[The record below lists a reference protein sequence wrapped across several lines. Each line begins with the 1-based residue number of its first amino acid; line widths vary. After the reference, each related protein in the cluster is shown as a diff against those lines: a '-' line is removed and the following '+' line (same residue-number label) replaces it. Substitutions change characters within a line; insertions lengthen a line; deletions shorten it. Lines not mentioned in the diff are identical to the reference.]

1 MHHTRKK
8 MSKKILL
15 VDDSQTF
22 LMYVGLLLKRLGFSV
37 VPAED
42 GVELLALLKLR
53 NPDLVIVDVEMPL
66 MDGLKALKYI
76 KEDKETSHIPVVIVT
91 ADSSSATIEKCRR
104 LGCSGY
110 LLKPIKIDRLHEV
123 LQRCFFS
130 HKGAYRKYLRAPYR
144 ESVTVTYRG
153 SPHELL
159 SETLSEGGIY
169 VREENPPKVDET
181 VEVSL
186 PLTRGDLL
194 LLKGTVIY
202 RKEKYGDFS
211 SIPPGMAV
219 AFTGI
224 GEDSAARLKAH
235 IEILLAGDL
244 MAEQK
249 ETVIKL

>member
-1 MHHTRKK
+1 

-22 LMYVGLLLKRLGFSV
+22 LMYVGLLLKRLGFTV
-37 VPAED
+37 IPAED

-53 NPDLVIVDVEMPL
+53 NPDLVILDVEMPL

-76 KEDKETSHIPVVIVT
+76 KEDMETSHIPVVIVT
-91 ADSSSATIEKCRR
+91 ANSSSSTIKKCRD
-104 LGCSGY
+104 LGCSDF
-110 LLKPIKIDRLHEV
+110 LSKPIKIDRLHEV
-123 LQRCFFS
+123 LQQSFFS

-144 ESVTVTYRG
+144 EMVTVTYGG
-153 SPHELL
+153 SPHEFL

-169 VREENPPKVDET
+169 VREENPPKVDKP

-186 PLTRGDLL
+186 QLTDESPLL
-194 LLKGTVIY
+194 LQGTVIY

-211 SIPPGMAV
+211 STPPGMAI
-219 AFTGI
+219 AFTGVS
-224 GEDSAARLKAH
+224 EDKAAKLKAYV
-235 IEILLAGDL
+235 EGLLAGDL

-249 ETVIKL
+249 ETVIEL